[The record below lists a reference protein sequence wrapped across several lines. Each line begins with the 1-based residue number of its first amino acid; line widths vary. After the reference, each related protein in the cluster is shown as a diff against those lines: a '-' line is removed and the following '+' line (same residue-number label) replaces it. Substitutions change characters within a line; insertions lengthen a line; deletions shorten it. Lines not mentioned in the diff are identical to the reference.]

1 MTARAAHILVNVPD
15 HQLRMT
21 AEVLGCYST
30 DPEQRRQ
37 HRLAKINSFPEQER
51 EPVKKLVNKVLIERR
66 KVHTK
71 KQEINY
77 VSA

>member
-15 HQLRMT
+15 HQLRMA

-37 HRLAKINSFPEQER
+37 HRLAKINSFPESER
-51 EPVKKLVNKVLIERR
+51 ATIKQLVNQVLIERQM
-66 KVHTK
+66 KHSK
-71 KQEINY
+71 ESGESIC
-77 VSA
+77 SS